1 MNKAAALIFSGA
13 VEGLVDEAI
22 LRAVL
27 KHVGLRA
34 GNIYGKQGKPDIRER
49 IMGYNQAA
57 RHAPWVILVDLDHD
71 AVCALDF
78 LRSWL
83 PRPSPYMNFR
93 VAVRKIEAWLLADR
107 DRIANFLGISVSKV
121 PGNPDG
127 LNDPKQTMVSLA
139 SRSRRRDI
147 RQDMV
152 PRPESGRQVGPAY
165 ASRLIEFTNDPLR
178 GWRPD
183 VAAEYS
189 ESLRH
194 FLSSLCRRIEGDVDS
209 GKN

>member
-1 MNKAAALIFSGA
+1 MNKPPALIFSGA
-13 VEGLVDEAI
+13 VEGLVDEAV

-27 KHVGLRA
+27 RHVGLGA
-34 GNIYGKQGKPDIRER
+34 GGIYGKQGKPDIRDR
-49 IMGYNQAA
+49 IRGYNQAA

-71 AVCALDF
+71 AECAPDL

-83 PRPSPYMNFR
+83 PHPSPYMNFR

-107 DRIANFLGISVSKV
+107 ERVANFLGVSVSKV
-121 PGNPDG
+121 PENPDG
-127 LNDPKQTMVSLA
+127 LDDPKQAMVSLA

-165 ASRLIEFTNDPLR
+165 ASRLIEFVNDPLR
-178 GWRPD
+178 SWRPAL
-183 VAAEYS
+183 AAENS
-189 ESLRH
+189 DSLRR
-194 FLSSLCRRIEGDVDS
+194 FLSSLRRIL
-209 GKN
+209 KQ